1 MQKIIDDFTIEGL
14 PSFSQYA
21 NINLINIKIT
31 ESEIQTKL
39 SAYSKQYKYKFV
51 INNLLFSSSTQ
62 NDANIIFIAA
72 DGLNNAEKALI
83 NG

>member
-21 NINLINIKIT
+21 NINLINIQIT

-39 SAYSKQYKYKFV
+39 SAYSKQ
-51 INNLLFSSSTQ
+51 
-62 NDANIIFIAA
+62 
-72 DGLNNAEKALI
+72 
-83 NG
+83 